1 MTNSPKRDK
10 TNKKLIGILGL
21 FFLIVLLTG
30 CNQASDESTDKLFVV
45 ATTGMIADAA
55 KNVGGAYVT
64 VESLMGPGVDP
75 HLYKASEGDVTKLRE
90 ADIILYNG
98 LNLEARMGDVLVQM
112 ASQKKTV
119 PVATSIPEQELLEP
133 PEFKGHYDPHVWFDV
148 QNWMKVTERI
158 RDEFTALDP
167 EHAEA
172 YEKNAAAYLATLADL
187 DAYVKEKVQ
196 EVPEDQRV
204 LITAHDAFN
213 YFGKAYGFEVRGL
226 QGISTEAQAGTRDV
240 QDLVTFIVDR
250 KIKAIF
256 VETSIPARTIQAVQE
271 AVIAKGWDVQIG
283 GRLYSDAMGDEGTF
297 DGTYAGMVTHNIDTI
312 VGALS
317 EIDSRDQ

>member
-1 MTNSPKRDK
+1 MTINRNQRSPKK
-10 TNKKLIGILGL
+10 IALQKITVLFSIILLG
-21 FFLIVLLTG
+21 VMLTG
-30 CNQASDESTDKLFVV
+30 CNRSPENSAEKLYVV
-45 ATTGMIADAA
+45 TTTGMIADVA
-55 KNVGGAYVT
+55 KNIGGEYVI

-75 HLYKASEGDVTKLRE
+75 HLYKASEGDVAKLSK

-119 PVATSIPEQELLEP
+119 PVAGAIPEQELLEP

-148 QNWMKVTERI
+148 GNWMKVTERI
-158 RDEFTALDP
+158 RDELKVRDP
-167 EHAEA
+167 QHAEV
-172 YEKNAAAYLATLADL
+172 YEKNAAAYLAMLEDL
-187 DAYVKEKVQ
+187 DTSVREKVQ

-204 LITAHDAFN
+204 LVTAHDAFN

-226 QGISTEAQAGTRDV
+226 QGISTEAQAGTKDV

-256 VETSIPARTIQAVQE
+256 VETSIPERTIRSVQE
-271 AVIAKGWDVQIG
+271 AAVAKGWDVRIG
-283 GRLYSDAMGDEGTF
+283 GQLFSDAMGDAETFEGT
-297 DGTYAGMVTHNIDTI
+297 YVGMVTHNIDTI
-312 VGALS
+312 VGAL
-317 EIDSRDQ
+317 R